1 MKTKFGKII
10 TAVLM
15 LCLAF
20 AVCMAMTACNKTVDK
35 LTSELG
41 VVIEGEFDKGAQL
54 VTEPVE
60 VTGETGKNVIA
71 LLEEKEYAKEGEVR
85 IFDISVVKDGSKVQP
100 SGKVKVTLAAPFESE
115 SGYVTF
121 HIKDDNSVEEL
132 KTTYADGKITFET
145 DGFSYFVIA
154 EKVIECTEHNYEG
167 AEWIEGQ
174 TGHFKNCAICHNAP
188 TAEEP
193 HYDLTTA
200 ELRPVQNAPNAR
212 RAVRNTASFPIYIT
226 MRARNG

>member
-1 MKTKFGKII
+1 MKTKFRRIF
-10 TAVLM
+10 TAVLI

-20 AVCMAMTACNKTVDK
+20 SLCFAMTACNKTVDK

-100 SGKVKVTLAAPFESE
+100 SGKVKVTVPAPFESE

-132 KTTYADGKITFET
+132 KTTYSDGKISFET
-145 DGFSYFVIA
+145 DSFSYFV
-154 EKVIECTEHNYEG
+154 VTEALFNTPP
-167 AEWIEGQ
+167 AVV
-174 TGHFKNCAICHNAP
+174 TS
-188 TAEEP
+188 
-193 HYDLTTA
+193 
-200 ELRPVQNAPNAR
+200 LRLD
-212 RAVRNTASFPIYIT
+212 
-226 MRARNG
+226 NG